1 MDARTM
7 NPAALTDAEL
17 LDAILQMLAIVAGD
31 QQGE

>member
-1 MDARTM
+1 M

-17 LDAILQMLAIVAGD
+17 IEALYKMLAIVAGD